1 MLGFIGLS
9 SSTWYSQFKKLKVNS
24 SVDKRGRP
32 VPGYTINPNKT
43 IITDSV
49 IIKIL
54 ADYRAR
60 PEFMNAGG
68 CSKLKHYI
76 RRDYGFYINHKK
88 LYRLCKEN
96 GFLLS
101 KVKKKKRR
109 GVKVCMNRI
118 ITGPNQLWEFDI
130 KYGYIH
136 GENRFFFILAFI
148 DIFHREVI
156 DYHIGLGCKSG
167 DLKFTLKNAL
177 LKVGIDEHN
186 KLVIRSDNGTQM
198 TSFMFQEYI
207 SRLSILEHEFT
218 PPSTP
223 NKNAHVE
230 SFFSILEI
238 EFLQVRYFRTY
249 ADAYKQTSE
258 FINFYNNSRLHGSLN
273 NKTPKETIKAY
284 YAGEVLKIKNLRA

>member
-1 MLGFIGLS
+1 MS
-9 SSTWYSQFKKLKVNS
+9 
-24 SVDKRGRP
+24 
-32 VPGYTINPNKT
+32 
-43 IITDSV
+43 
-49 IIKIL
+49 
-54 ADYRAR
+54 DYRTQ
-60 PEFMNAGG
+60 PEFINAGG
-68 CSKLKHYI
+68 YSKLKHYI

-96 GFLLS
+96 NFLLS

-136 GENRFFFILAFI
+136 GDNRFFFILAFI
-148 DIFHREVI
+148 DVFHREVI
-156 DYHIGLGCKSG
+156 DYHIGLGCKAG

-177 LKVGIDEHN
+177 IKVGIEEEN

-207 SRLSILEHEFT
+207 SNLGILEHEFT

-238 EFLQVRYFRTY
+238 EFLQVRYFKTY
-249 ADAYKQTSE
+249 ADAYKQTAE
-258 FINFYNNSRLHGSLN
+258 FINFYNNKRLHGSLN

-284 YAGEVLKIKNLRA
+284 YAGEELKIKNLRA